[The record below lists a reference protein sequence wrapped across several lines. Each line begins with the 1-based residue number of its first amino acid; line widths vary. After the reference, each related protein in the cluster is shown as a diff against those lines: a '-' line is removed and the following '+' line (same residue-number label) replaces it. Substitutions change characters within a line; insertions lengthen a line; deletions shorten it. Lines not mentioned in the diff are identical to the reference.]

1 MNPLLAERG
10 NPPPRR
16 KSCEACKTAKRRC
29 DLAFPACSR
38 CTTRNTPCIYPGRQP
53 AIPQELID
61 EMVESIART
70 VDTPLSFDAGV
81 SCMTEF
87 SIPELPDPPAV
98 AHPFDVF
105 DPQWDYIDINAP
117 CLSSESHSGVL
128 IPRPSNTMTAPVAR
142 PPMPLSAI
150 IASRLQFAIDV
161 LKDVP
166 KMMVQENQTPWS
178 HKQLYINGMPKYMQ
192 GESTYNFSSSY
203 THNRKQKKRL
213 TNSTTDAY
221 TSCAL
226 HITLNPLNR
235 PLITSLINTN
245 IQTLL
250 TSPVPTTPLETLSH
264 THALLLY
271 QIMLFFSPDPNSNV
285 SLIPHIE
292 SSALTLLSCIYFPDP
307 TNTPTIF
314 PPTPEAKQDFW
325 TSWIFQESARRTV
338 LFAFYLIQLYKSVQ
352 GYRNLVCDGRL
363 GLVHSWYLSAHLW
376 GAQDAA
382 EFGAA
387 WVEKDHFIVGELNFG
402 RVLTEARAG
411 DVDVFGRMLLVSY
424 LGIEEARAWFLAR
437 GAIL

>member
-1 MNPLLAERG
+1 MNPLLAKRG

-38 CTTRNTPCIYPGRQP
+38 CATRNTPCIYPGRQP
-53 AIPQELID
+53 AIPQEMID
-61 EMVESIART
+61 EMVESISQT
-70 VDTPLSFDAGV
+70 VDTPLSFGAGV
-81 SCMTEF
+81 PCMTEF

-105 DPQWDYIDINAP
+105 DPQWDYIDLDAP
-117 CLSSESHSGVL
+117 CLSPESHSGVL

-150 IASRLQFAIDV
+150 IASRLQFAIDI

-178 HKQLYINGMPKYMQ
+178 HRQLYLNGMPKQMQ
-192 GESTYNFSSSY
+192 
-203 THNRKQKKRL
+203 
-213 TNSTTDAY
+213 DAY
-221 TSCAL
+221 SSCAL
-226 HITLNPLNR
+226 HITLNSLNR

-271 QIMLFFSPDPNSNV
+271 QIMLFFSPDPTSNI

-292 SSALTLLSCIYFPDP
+292 YSALTLLSCIYFPDP
-307 TNTPTIF
+307 FTTPAIF
-314 PPTPEAKQDFW
+314 PHTPEAKQDFW

-352 GYRNLVCDGRL
+352 GYRNLVCDGKL

-376 GAQDAA
+376 GAQDAG

-387 WVEKDHFIVGELNFG
+387 WMEKDHFVVGELNFG

-424 LGIEEARAWFLAR
+424 MGIEEARAWFLSR

>member
-38 CTTRNTPCIYPGRQP
+38 CATRNTPCIYPGRQP

-61 EMVESIART
+61 EMVESIAQT
-70 VDTPLSFDAGV
+70 VDPPFSFNAGV
-81 SCMTEF
+81 PCMTDF
-87 SIPELPDPPAV
+87 GIPELSDPPTV

-105 DPQWDYIDINAP
+105 DPQWDYIDFHAP
-117 CLSSESHSGVL
+117 CLSSEPHSGVL
-128 IPRPSNTMTAPVAR
+128 IPQSSYTMTAPVAR

-166 KMMVQENQTPWS
+166 KMMIQENQTPWS
-178 HKQLYINGMPKYMQ
+178 HKQLYVNGMPKHMQ
-192 GESTYNFSSSY
+192 GN
-203 THNRKQKKRL
+203 
-213 TNSTTDAY
+213 
-221 TSCAL
+221 CAL

-235 PLITSLINTN
+235 PLITSLIRTN

-271 QIMLFFSPDPNSNV
+271 QIMLFFSPDPNSNI
-285 SLIPHIE
+285 SLIPDLE

-307 TNTPTIF
+307 SNTASILPSN
-314 PPTPEAKQDFW
+314 PEAKQDFW

-338 LFAFYLIQLYKSVQ
+338 LFTFYLIQLSRLVQ
-352 GYRNLVCDGRL
+352 GEKNLVCDGKL

-376 GAQDAA
+376 GAQDAG
-382 EFGAA
+382 EFGVA
-387 WVEKDHFIVGELNFG
+387 WMEKDHFIVGELNFG
-402 RVLTEARAG
+402 RVLTEARAA

-437 GAIL
+437 GALL

>member
-1 MNPLLAERG
+1 MNPLLAERE

-38 CTTRNTPCIYPGRQP
+38 CATRNTPCIYPGRQP
-53 AIPQELID
+53 AIPQKLID
-61 EMVESIART
+61 EMFESIAQT
-70 VDTPLSFDAGV
+70 VDTPLSFD
-81 SCMTEF
+81 SCTTEF
-87 SIPELPDPPAV
+87 RIPELPGPPAI

-105 DPQWDYIDINAP
+105 DPQWDYIDIDAP
-117 CLSSESHSGVL
+117 CLAEAPTGVL
-128 IPRPSNTMTAPVAR
+128 IPRPSYTMTAPVTR
-142 PPMPLSAI
+142 PPMALSEI

-178 HKQLYINGMPKYMQ
+178 HKQLYVNGMPKHMQ
-192 GESTYNFSSSY
+192 
-203 THNRKQKKRL
+203 
-213 TNSTTDAY
+213 DAY
-221 TSCAL
+221 SSCAL
-226 HITLNPLNR
+226 HITQNAINR
-235 PLITSLINTN
+235 PVITSLINTN

-250 TSPVPTTPLETLSH
+250 TSPVATTPLETLSH

-271 QIMLFFSPDPNSNV
+271 QIMLFFSPDPSANL
-285 SLIPHIE
+285 SLIPHLE

-307 TNTPTIF
+307 SYAPTIL
-314 PPTPEAKQDFW
+314 PPTTEAKQDFW

-338 LFAFYLIQLYKSVQ
+338 LFAFYLIQLHRLVQ
-352 GYRNLVCDGRL
+352 GERNLVCDGSL
-363 GLVHSWYLSAHLW
+363 GLVHSWYLSAYLW
-376 GAQDAA
+376 EAQDAG
-382 EFGAA
+382 EFGEA
-387 WVEKDHFIVGELNFG
+387 WMEKDHFVVGQLNFG

>member
-38 CTTRNTPCIYPGRQP
+38 CATRNTPCIYPGRQP

-61 EMVESIART
+61 EMVESIAQT
-70 VDTPLSFDAGV
+70 VDTPLSFSAGIP
-81 SCMTEF
+81 CMTEF
-87 SIPELPDPPAV
+87 SIPELPDPPTV

-105 DPQWDYIDINAP
+105 DPQWDYIDFDAP
-117 CLSSESHSGVL
+117 CLSPESHSGVL

-161 LKDVP
+161 LKVVP

-178 HKQLYINGMPKYMQ
+178 HKQLYLNGMPKQMQ
-192 GESTYNFSSSY
+192 GN
-203 THNRKQKKRL
+203 
-213 TNSTTDAY
+213 
-221 TSCAL
+221 CAL
-226 HITLNPLNR
+226 HITLNSLNR

-271 QIMLFFSPDPNSNV
+271 QIMLFFSPDPTSNI

-307 TNTPTIF
+307 NTTPTIF
-314 PPTPEAKQDFW
+314 PHTPEAKQDFW

-352 GYRNLVCDGRL
+352 GYKNLVCDGKL

-376 GAQDAA
+376 GAQDAG

-387 WVEKDHFIVGELNFG
+387 WMEKDHFVVGELNFG

-424 LGIEEARAWFLAR
+424 LGIEEARAWFLSR